1 MTARKKVGALQL
13 TVEKILR
20 QLCRRMLLS
29 AIFVDNT
36 REVLARTILVSL

>member
-20 QLCRRMLLS
+20 QLRRRMLLS